1 MPKYAYRTKNL
12 KTMIVKTNVKLNL
25 GLSVLRKRPDG
36 YHDIETLFVP
46 CFDFGDT
53 LEIITGDDYSRTS
66 AAMFAKYG
74 SVEYT
79 LNDGRNGAENHKAAE
94 PEALTT
100 NEISACERI
109 VESEED
115 SSTPYK
121 VKTKDSGQVTVS
133 EDSRLVQGISED
145 GKLMITIAREEGVDW
160 NPLKDLCTKAY
171 YILAQDFDLPPV
183 KIFLE
188 KTAPVGAGLGGGS
201 ADAAFTLK
209 ALNELCGLNLS
220 DQRLSEYAARLGSDC
235 SFFIF
240 NRPMIGSGRGEV
252 LEPYDIDLS
261 AYETKVLIPEGVAV
275 STAEA
280 YKGIVPR
287 EAAGVSDTIS
297 ATRRL
302 VSIAEPSVRCP
313 KVAAASST
321 ETATARGTEVRTGQC
336 PETATVRCPETATAQ
351 SPKAE
356 TAKCL
361 ETETICGQEDRTD
374 RSSETAAARC
384 PETKAAKSPEAVG
397 ASSLALREV
406 LALPV
411 TEWKGN
417 LVNDFEA
424 TVFKAHPEL
433 AAIKQSLYDSGA
445 VYASMSG
452 SGSALFALY
461 RK

>member
-1 MPKYAYRTKNL
+1 
-12 KTMIVKTNVKLNL
+12 MIVKTNVKLNL

-36 YHDIETLFVP
+36 FHDIETLFVP

-53 LEIITGDDYSRTS
+53 LEIITSDDYSRTS
-66 AAMFAKYG
+66 AALFAKYG
-74 SVEYT
+74 EQISSDAIES
-79 LNDGRNGAENHKAAE
+79 HKAVGI
-94 PEALTT
+94 EALPNP
-100 NEISACERI
+100 NETSSHLRSERFTDIISTA
-109 VESEED
+109 
-115 SSTPYK
+115 STYDK
-121 VKTKDSGQVTVS
+121 AGTANSGQVTMS
-133 EDSRLVQGISED
+133 EDGRLVQGISED
-145 GKLMITIAREEGVDW
+145 GKLMITIARAEGVDW

-171 YILAQDFDLPPV
+171 SILAQDFDLPPV

-209 ALNELCGLNLS
+209 ALNELCALNLS
-220 DQRLSEYAARLGSDC
+220 DQRLSEYAAFLGSDC

-240 NRPMIGSGRGEV
+240 NRPMIGSGRGEL
-252 LEPYDIDLS
+252 LEPYGIDLS
-261 AYETKVLIPEGVAV
+261 EYDTQVLVPEGIAV

-287 EAAGVSDTIS
+287 EASGTSDPIS
-297 ATRRL
+297 ALRQAQCPESKTPENTLCGAAERVTDPTLNSSLTSSTSQQASCLCAGTTECTERAT
-302 VSIAEPSVRCP
+302 SICTETETDNSPEGITVQCTE
-313 KVAAASST
+313 T
-321 ETATARGTEVRTGQC
+321 ETAMC
-336 PETATVRCPETATAQ
+336 PQ
-351 SPKAE
+351 
-356 TAKCL
+356 
-361 ETETICGQEDRTD
+361 TETDNNPEEATTRATTD
-374 RSSETAAARC
+374 
-384 PETKAAKSPEAVG
+384 
-397 ASSLALREV
+397 SLGLREA
-406 LALPV
+406 LELPV

-461 RK
+461 KK